1 MTVLRRKM
9 DLRGVGNTGPEKL
22 TYEKPEIKDLGDLF
36 ELTAGGTVRGG
47 LDQRFP
53 NSPKAVK
60 CVITCFS

>member
-1 MTVLRRKM
+1 M
-9 DLRGVGNTGPEKL
+9 DLQKTEFAGPKKL

-47 LDQRFP
+47 HDQRFP